1 MDDERELRSFDRRHD
16 PTRVLA
22 LSDGVFAIALTLL
35 VLEIHVPDLTGGK
48 TLDVALHEVRPSFV
62 AFLISFVV
70 IAIAWAGH
78 RDFFTLVRRTDRN
91 LVWLNILYLLP
102 VSVLPFGAALMA
114 RYDREPTALK
124 MYGFLLLL
132 IALTR
137 LIVWLYVSSRPHLL
151 YEPLSGRLKTVG
163 VLIGAVPAAIYLL
176 AILIADGA
184 PLASLLIYCVVPV
197 LYFIALFVDRSTA
210 PPGSAEDAFT

>member
-1 MDDERELRSFDRRHD
+1 
-16 PTRVLA
+16 
-22 LSDGVFAIALTLL
+22 
-35 VLEIHVPDLTGGK
+35 
-48 TLDVALHEVRPSFV
+48 
-62 AFLISFVV
+62 
-70 IAIAWAGH
+70 
-78 RDFFTLVRRTDRN
+78 
-91 LVWLNILYLLP
+91 VWLNILYLLP

-184 PLASLLIYCVVPV
+184 PLASLLIYCAVPV

-210 PPGSAEDAFT
+210 PRGRRRRLSPDPHNCSRVARIASPLSEPPPPGSKRGSVSTGRNMWNALVRRGSCLARDRADRGREDRRAPRG